1 MKNARGFT
9 LVELLVAITVLAI
22 VAVMGW
28 RGLDG
33 IVRSREQLTQNME
46 QTRGIQLT
54 FAQLQS
60 DLEQIADK
68 PLLRERQNLLADNS
82 RLVFVRTVLSENAA
96 SQLQVVSYTIRD
108 GVLSRSESQPTRDL
122 VQLDALWQAA
132 IAQSGAQATAGLQA
146 GVGAMEVRVWEGGGW
161 KMAQNSSTSFS
172 SAAPGGAG
180 APCVETEPG
189 SCQGQGGGAAGGG
202 ASGGSSS
209 GTGGPVGGPSGGGPI
224 MRQGAEGPAGLE
236 ITLQIQGQ
244 PAPLTKVFL
253 LGAV

>member
-33 IVRSREQLTQNME
+33 IVRSRQQLTQNME

-68 PLLRERQNLLADNS
+68 PLLRERQNILADNS
-82 RLVFVRTVLSENAA
+82 RLVFVRTVLIENAP
-96 SQLQVVSYTIRD
+96 SQLQVVSYIIRD
-108 GVLSRSESQPTRDL
+108 GVLSRSESPVTRDL

-132 IAQSGAQATAGLQA
+132 IGQSGAQASVGLQS
-146 GVGAMEVRVWEGGGW
+146 GVSAMEVRVWEAGGW
-161 KMAQNSSTSFS
+161 KLPQNSSTSF
-172 SAAPGGAG
+172 ANAQPGGGELAC
-180 APCVETEPG
+180 ADPEPG
-189 SCQGQGGGAAGGG
+189 ACQGQGGGSPGAG
-202 ASGGSSS
+202 
-209 GTGGPVGGPSGGGPI
+209 GTGGTGGKTPLPGQVP
-224 MRQGAEGPAGLE
+224 QAEGPTGLE
-236 ITLQIQGQ
+236 LTLQIQGQ

-253 LGAV
+253 LGAI

>member
-68 PLLRERQNLLADNS
+68 PLLRERQNMLAENNRLL
-82 RLVFVRTVLSENAA
+82 FVRTVLVENSA

-108 GVLSRSESQPTRDL
+108 GVLSRSESAGARDL
-122 VQLDALWQAA
+122 QQLDALWKAALEQSNTQATVGL
-132 IAQSGAQATAGLQA
+132 QSG
-146 GVGAMEVRVWEGGGW
+146 VNAMEFRVWEGGGW
-161 KMAQNSSTSFS
+161 RQPNSSVTSPVEPPKCADPDPSKCKDFNPK
-172 SAAPGGAG
+172 SATAN
-180 APCVETEPG
+180 
-189 SCQGQGGGAAGGG
+189 
-202 ASGGSSS
+202 
-209 GTGGPVGGPSGGGPI
+209 
-224 MRQGAEGPAGLE
+224 RAEGPTGLE
-236 ITLQIQGQ
+236 ISLQIEGQ
-244 PAPLTKVFL
+244 PAPLVKVFL

>member
-68 PLLRERQNLLADNS
+68 QLLRQRQNLLADNS
-82 RLVFVRTVLSENAA
+82 RLVFIRTVLTENAP
-96 SQLQVVSYTIRD
+96 SQLQVVSYQILD
-108 GVLSRSESQPTRDL
+108 GVLSRRESAQTRDL

-132 IAQSGAQATAGLQA
+132 TGDTRA
-146 GVGAMEVRVWEGGGW
+146 GVNVALQGGVAGMEVRVWEAGGW
-161 KMAQNSSTSFS
+161 KLPQNSSTSF
-172 SAAPGGAG
+172 AGVPAPNGGG
-180 APCVETEPG
+180 QCVETEPG
-189 SCQGQGGGAAGGG
+189 SCQGQGNPNPNPAPLGVRAPA
-202 ASGGSSS
+202 
-209 GTGGPVGGPSGGGPI
+209 
-224 MRQGAEGPAGLE
+224 AEGPTGLE
-236 ITLQIQGQ
+236 IQLQINGQ
-244 PAPLTKVFL
+244 PLPLTKVFL

>member
-68 PLLRERQNLLADNS
+68 NLLRQRQNILADNT
-82 RLVFVRTVLSENAA
+82 RLVFIRTVLAENAA
-96 SQLQVVSYTIRD
+96 SQLQVVSYQIRE
-108 GVLSRSESQPTRDL
+108 GVLLRRESAQTRDL
-122 VQLDALWQAA
+122 VQLDALWQSA
-132 IAQSGAQATAGLQA
+132 IGDGGAQDGVALQ
-146 GVGAMEVRVWEGGGW
+146 GAVDAMAVRVWEAGGW
-161 KMAQNSSTSFS
+161 K
-172 SAAPGGAG
+172 APGNSQPVAT
-180 APCVETEPG
+180 PPP
-189 SCQGQGGGAAGGG
+189 AGGG
-202 ASGGSSS
+202 PNP
-209 GTGGPVGGPSGGGPI
+209 PVAP
-224 MRQGAEGPAGLE
+224 QTEGPTGLE
-236 ITLQIQGQ
+236 ISLSIQGQ
-244 PAPLTKVFL
+244 PAPLIKVFL

>member
-33 IVRSREQLTQNME
+33 IVRSRGQLTQQME

-68 PLLRERQNLLADNS
+68 KLLRERQNILADNT
-82 RLVFVRTVLSENAA
+82 RLIFIRTVLTEAAA

-108 GVLSRSESQPTRDL
+108 GVLARRESAYTRDL
-122 VQLDALWQAA
+122 LQLDALWQSALNDAGEPGAVALHGGVAA
-132 IAQSGAQATAGLQA
+132 MA
-146 GVGAMEVRVWEGGGW
+146 VRVWEANSW
-161 KMAQNSSTSFS
+161 KLPENSSTSFAS
-172 SAAPGGAG
+172 IQTGGE
-180 APCVETEPG
+180 CVETEPG
-189 SCQGQGGGAAGGG
+189 SCQGQGVPAPPPGQ
-202 ASGGSSS
+202 
-209 GTGGPVGGPSGGGPI
+209 GPVK
-224 MRQGAEGPAGLE
+224 QAAEGPTGLE
-236 ITLQIQGQ
+236 ITLQLQGQ
-244 PAPLTKVFL
+244 PAVLTKVFL

>member
-1 MKNARGFT
+1 MKSARGFT

-33 IVRSREQLTQNME
+33 IVRSREQLTKNME

-54 FAQLQS
+54 FAQMQS

-68 PLLRERQNLLADNS
+68 PLLRERQNILAENA
-82 RLVFVRTVLSENAA
+82 RLVFVRTVQSENAP
-96 SQLQVVSYTIRD
+96 SQLQVISYTVLD
-108 GVLSRSESQPTRDL
+108 GVLSRSESPVTRDL

-132 IAQSGAQATAGLQA
+132 LGQSGAQATVGLQA
-146 GVGAMEVRVWEGGGW
+146 GVNGMEVRVWEAGGW
-161 KMAQNSSTSFS
+161 KQPQNVSTSSTT
-172 SAAPGGAG
+172 PPPPTGEGAG
-180 APCVETEPG
+180 TPKP
-189 SCQGQGGGAAGGG
+189 
-202 ASGGSSS
+202 
-209 GTGGPVGGPSGGGPI
+209 PVPQS
-224 MRQGAEGPAGLE
+224 EGITGLE
-236 ITLQIQGQ
+236 ISLQIQGQ

>member
-68 PLLRERQNLLADNS
+68 QLLRQRQNLLADNN
-82 RLVFVRTVLSENAA
+82 RLVFVRTVLTENAP
-96 SQLQVVSYTIRD
+96 SQLQVVSYQILD
-108 GVLSRSESQPTRDL
+108 GVLSRRESAQTRDL

-132 IAQSGAQATAGLQA
+132 TGDQRA
-146 GVGAMEVRVWEGGGW
+146 GVNVALQGGVAGMQVRVWEAGGW
-161 KMAQNSSTSFS
+161 KVPSNAQ
-172 SAAPGGAG
+172 AAP
-180 APCVETEPG
+180 PPEEPPKRVVEQVP
-189 SCQGQGGGAAGGG
+189 Q
-202 ASGGSSS
+202 
-209 GTGGPVGGPSGGGPI
+209 
-224 MRQGAEGPAGLE
+224 AEGPTGLE
-236 ITLQIQGQ
+236 MTLQIKDQ

>member
-33 IVRSREQLTQNME
+33 IVRSREQLTKNME
-46 QTRGIQLT
+46 QMRGIQLT

-68 PLLRERQNLLADNS
+68 PLLREHQNIMADNA
-82 RLVFVRTVLSENAA
+82 RLVFIRTVLSENAA
-96 SQLQVVSYTIRD
+96 SQLQVVSYIVRE
-108 GVLSRSESQPTRDL
+108 GVLSRSESPGTRDL
-122 VQLDALWQAA
+122 VQLDALWKAAVGQSSTQAA
-132 IAQSGAQATAGLQA
+132 VGLQA
-146 GVGAMEVRVWEGGGW
+146 GVNSMAVRVWEAGGW
-161 KMAQNSSTSFS
+161 KAAQNSSSSFA
-172 SAAPGGAG
+172 SAKPEGVACADPQPGACQQQGNPGGNPTGNPPGGA
-180 APCVETEPG
+180 P
-189 SCQGQGGGAAGGG
+189 
-202 ASGGSSS
+202 
-209 GTGGPVGGPSGGGPI
+209 GPVQVP
-224 MRQGAEGPAGLE
+224 QQEGPTGLE
-236 ITLQIQGQ
+236 ISLQIEGQ